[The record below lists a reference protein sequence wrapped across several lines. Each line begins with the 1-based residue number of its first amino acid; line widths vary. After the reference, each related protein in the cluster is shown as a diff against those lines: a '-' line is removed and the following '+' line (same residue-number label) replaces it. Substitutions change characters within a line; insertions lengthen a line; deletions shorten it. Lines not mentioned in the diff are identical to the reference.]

1 VLLSNVHFNDNSPL
15 QIPQHGI
22 YIPKAASRKPSFGK
36 HIEVPVL
43 LAGPEIKVMY
53 GVQIARLVGKVTGD
67 DNTQNTST
75 HLFKSAV
82 IIIII
87 IMHLAHN
94 LLRNVI

>member
-1 VLLSNVHFNDNSPL
+1 MLLSNVHFNDNSPL

-53 GVQIARLVGKVTGD
+53 GVQIARLGKVTGD